1 MNVIWGLNINM
12 VTTELLTAAA
22 TAVWAVV
29 KNAVI
34 SDCVKND
41 VWIID

>member
-1 MNVIWGLNINM
+1 MNVIWGLAINM
-12 VTTELLTAAA
+12 VTTEFRTAAA

-29 KNAVI
+29 KNTAI